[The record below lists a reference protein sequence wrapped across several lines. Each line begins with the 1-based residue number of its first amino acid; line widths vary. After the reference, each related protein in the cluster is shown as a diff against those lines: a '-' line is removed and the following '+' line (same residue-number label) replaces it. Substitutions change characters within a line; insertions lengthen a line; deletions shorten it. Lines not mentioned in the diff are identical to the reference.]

1 MKYSQRYG
9 LQPADRIVEP
19 LFQTGV
25 TKHHSIYLGED
36 FSGQEWIA
44 ENHKIKGVQIIT
56 AKGFFSP
63 TKQIARIEK
72 FNGSNQARKEAVQ
85 RALQLAGKPYNLL
98 NYNCEHYANE
108 VLTGRPESKQV
119 TNAFVGLFVLIVLG
133 AIAAD

>member
-1 MKYSQRYG
+1 MKYSQHYG

-25 TKHHSIYLGED
+25 TKHYSIYLGED

-44 ENHKIKGVQIIT
+44 ENHKTKGVQIIP
-56 AKGFFSP
+56 AKNFFSQ
-63 TKQIARIEK
+63 TKQIVRIEK
-72 FNGSNQARKEAVQ
+72 FNGSNQARKEAIQ
-85 RALQLAGKPYNLL
+85 RALRLAGKPYNLL

-119 TNAFVGLFVLIVLG
+119 TNAFVGLFALIVLG